1 MTIIFVSIQ
10 TLATITY
17 SKFKS
22 SNENWRGEIREE
34 EWRDEKFTTTRDEIE
49 VQENILLEILQ
60 ENKLLGT
67 KS

>member
-1 MTIIFVSIQ
+1 M
-10 TLATITY
+10 Y

-22 SNENWRGEIREE
+22 SNENWREEIREK

-49 VQENILLEILQ
+49 LQENILLEILQ

>member
-1 MTIIFVSIQ
+1 M
-10 TLATITY
+10 Y

-49 VQENILLEILQ
+49 LQENILLEILQ